1 MEIFR
6 SDLGTGNRQQ
16 AILGARRT
24 ARALSYPVAYCL
36 LPIALLA
43 MFKRILI
50 ANRGEIAIRI
60 ARACR
65 ELDIETVAVYSDAD
79 RESLH
84 VKYADHAYRIGPP
97 PSAQSYLA
105 IDRIIEV
112 CKQSRAEAVH
122 PGYGFLAENAAFAER
137 CKREGIVFIGPS
149 PQVIDQMGDKV
160 KARQIMKAAGVP
172 VVPGSDG
179 ILTSEEAVLKTI
191 ESIGYPCML
200 KAVAGGGGKGLRLV
214 RSRREVSSAFRAVGS
229 EASSSFGDAR
239 LYVEKFIEKP
249 RHVEIQILADGYGHV
264 IHLYDRECSIQRRHQ
279 KVIEES
285 PAPGMDDR
293 TRRRIGRIAI
303 QGARAVGYVG
313 AGTLEFLLD
322 QEQNFYF
329 LEMNTRLQVEHA
341 VTERVV
347 GIDLVKAQ
355 IEVAAGGY
363 LPWRQRHI
371 TQTGHAIECRIY
383 AEDPERDFMPCPGK
397 IEGLR
402 LPEGLGL
409 RNDCGVY
416 EGAEVPIFYDPMIAK
431 LITWGENR
439 VEAILRMRRAL
450 REYQVRGIKTNI
462 SFNQWILR
470 HPRFMSGN
478 VNTGFIDEEYRA
490 INTEEV
496 LPHKDIALASAAIA
510 ALHREQEQ
518 TLGLLAKGAAEQ
530 SRWREQG
537 KRNALRRETPT
548 LRRGWSRS

>member
-1 MEIFR
+1 
-6 SDLGTGNRQQ
+6 
-16 AILGARRT
+16 
-24 ARALSYPVAYCL
+24 
-36 LPIALLA
+36 

-50 ANRGEIAIRI
+50 ANRGEIAVRI

-65 ELDIETVAVYSDAD
+65 ELDIETVAVYSEAD

-84 VKYADHAYRIGPP
+84 VKYADYAYAIGPA
-97 PSAQSYLA
+97 PSAQSYLN
-105 IDRIIEV
+105 IERIIDV
-112 CKQSRAEAVH
+112 AKKSRAEAVH
-122 PGYGFLAENAAFAER
+122 PGYGFLAENSEFANR
-137 CKREGIVFIGPS
+137 CLAEGIVFIGPS
-149 PQVIDQMGDKV
+149 PEVIDQMGDKV
-160 KARQIMKAAGVP
+160 KARDIMKAAGVP

-179 ILTSEEAVLKTI
+179 ILNSEAEVLKTL
-191 ESIGYPCML
+191 EAIGYPCML

-214 RSRREVSSAFRAVGS
+214 RSRREVSSAYRAVGS
-229 EASSSFGDAR
+229 EAASSFGDPR
-239 LYVEKFIEKP
+239 LYVEKYIEKP
-249 RHVEIQILADGYGHV
+249 RHVEIQILADKYGRV
-264 IHLYDRECSIQRRHQ
+264 LHLFDRECSIQRRHQ

-285 PAPGMDDR
+285 PAPGLEDR
-293 TRRRIGRIAI
+293 VRRRIGRIAI
-303 QGARAVGYVG
+303 QGARAVRYVG

-355 IEVAAGGY
+355 IEIAAGGY

-383 AEDPERDFMPCPGK
+383 AEDAENDFMPCPGK

-416 EGAEVPIFYDPMIAK
+416 EGAEVPIYYDPMIAK

-462 SFNQWILR
+462 SFHQWILR

-478 VNTGFIDEEYRA
+478 VNTGFIDQEYRS
-490 INTEEV
+490 TSKEEV
-496 LPHKDIALASAAIA
+496 FPHKEIALASAAIA
-510 ALHREQEQ
+510 AMHREQES
-518 TLGLLAKGAAEQ
+518 TLGLLAKGAAEA
-530 SRWREQG
+530 SKWRERG
-537 KRNALRRETPT
+537 KRTALRLQPA
-548 LRRGWSRS
+548 LSSRGWRRS

>member
-1 MEIFR
+1 
-6 SDLGTGNRQQ
+6 
-16 AILGARRT
+16 
-24 ARALSYPVAYCL
+24 
-36 LPIALLA
+36 

-50 ANRGEIAIRI
+50 ANRSEIAVRI

-65 ELDIETVAVYSDAD
+65 ELDIETVAVYSEAD

-84 VKYADHAYRIGPP
+84 VKYCDYAYPIGPA
-97 PSAQSYLA
+97 PSKQSYLA
-105 IDRIIEV
+105 IERIIDV
-112 CKQSRAEAVH
+112 CKKSGAEAVH
-122 PGYGFLAENAAFAER
+122 PGYGFLAENAEFAKR
-137 CKREGIVFIGPS
+137 CKEEGIVFIGPS
-149 PQVIDQMGDKV
+149 AEVIDQMGDKV

-179 ILTSEEAVLKTI
+179 ILTSEQEVLETM

-200 KAVAGGGGKGLRLV
+200 KAVAGGGGKGLRMV
-214 RSRREVSSAFRAVGS
+214 RSRRELSSAYRAVGS
-229 EASSSFGDAR
+229 EASSSFGDPR
-239 LYVEKFIEKP
+239 LYVEKFIDKP
-249 RHVEIQILADGYGHV
+249 RHVEMQILADKYGRV

-285 PAPGMDDR
+285 PAPGLEDR
-293 TRRRIGRIAI
+293 TRRRLGRIAI

-355 IEVAAGGY
+355 IEIAAGGF

-383 AEDPERDFMPCPGK
+383 AEDPEHDFMPCPGK

-409 RNDCGVY
+409 RNDTGVY
-416 EGAEVPIFYDPMIAK
+416 EGAEVPIYYDPMIAK

-439 VEAILRMRRAL
+439 IEAILRMRRAL

-462 SFNQWILR
+462 SFHQWIFR
-470 HPRFMSGN
+470 HPRFMAGN
-478 VNTGFIDEEYRA
+478 FNTGFIDEEYGGA
-490 INTEEV
+490 GKEEV
-496 LPHKDIALASAAIA
+496 LPHREIALASAALA
-510 ALHREQEQ
+510 ALLGEHEQ
-518 TLGLLAKGAAEQ
+518 TLVLLAQGAAEP
-530 SRWREQG
+530 SKWREQG
-537 KRNALRRETPT
+537 KRSGLRAPGARSGW
-548 LRRGWSRS
+548 RR

>member
-1 MEIFR
+1 
-6 SDLGTGNRQQ
+6 
-16 AILGARRT
+16 
-24 ARALSYPVAYCL
+24 V
-36 LPIALLA
+36 
-43 MFKRILI
+43 FKRILI
-50 ANRGEIAIRI
+50 ANRGEIAVRI

-65 ELDIETVAVYSDAD
+65 ELDIETVAVYSEAD

-84 VKYADHAYRIGPP
+84 VKYADHAYPIGPA
-97 PSAQSYLA
+97 PSTQSYLSME
-105 IDRIIEV
+105 RIVDV
-112 CKQSRAEAVH
+112 CKRSRAEAVH
-122 PGYGFLAENAAFAER
+122 PGYGFLAESAGFAQR
-137 CKREGIVFIGPS
+137 CKDEGIVFIGPS

-160 KARQIMKAAGVP
+160 KARQLMKAAGVP

-179 ILTSEEAVLKTI
+179 ILTSEEEVLKTI

-200 KAVAGGGGKGLRLV
+200 KAVAGGGGRGLRLV
-214 RSRREVSSAFRAVGS
+214 RSRREVSSAYRAVGS
-229 EASSSFGDAR
+229 EAASAFGDAR

-249 RHVEIQILADGYGHV
+249 RHVEMQILADNYGHV

-285 PAPGMDDR
+285 PSPGLEDR
-293 TRRRIGRIAI
+293 TRRRLGRIAI

-322 QEQNFYF
+322 NEQNFYF

-383 AEDPERDFMPCPGK
+383 AEDPEQDFMPCPGK
-397 IEGLR
+397 IDGLR

-416 EGAEVPIFYDPMIAK
+416 EGAEVSIYYDPMIAK
-431 LITWGENR
+431 LICWGENR

-462 SFNQWILR
+462 SFLQWILR
-470 HPRFMSGN
+470 HPRFMSGD
-478 VNTGFIDEEYRA
+478 VNTGFIDQEYRSLDG
-490 INTEEV
+490 EEV
-496 LPHKDIALASAAIA
+496 LPHKEIALASAAIA
-510 ALHREQEQ
+510 ALHGEQER
-518 TLGLLAKGAAEQ
+518 TLGLLAKRAAEP
-530 SRWREQG
+530 SKWREQG
-537 KRNALRRETPT
+537 KRTGLRRNASPGSGAW
-548 LRRGWSRS
+548 RRS

>member
-1 MEIFR
+1 
-6 SDLGTGNRQQ
+6 
-16 AILGARRT
+16 
-24 ARALSYPVAYCL
+24 
-36 LPIALLA
+36 

-50 ANRGEIAIRI
+50 ANRGEIAVRI
-60 ARACR
+60 TRACR
-65 ELDIETVAVYSDAD
+65 ELDIETVAVYSAAD

-84 VKYADHAYRIGPP
+84 VKYADYAYPIGPA
-97 PSAQSYLA
+97 PSTQSYLV

-112 CKQSRAEAVH
+112 AKKSGAEAIH
-122 PGYGFLAENAAFAER
+122 PGYGFLAENAAFAAR
-137 CKREGIVFIGPS
+137 CKKEGIVFIGP
-149 PQVIDQMGDKV
+149 PAQVIDQMGDKV

-179 ILTSEEAVLKTI
+179 ILTSEEEVLRTV

-214 RSRREVSSAFRAVGS
+214 RSRREVSSAYRAVGS
-229 EASSSFGDAR
+229 EAASSFGDPR
-239 LYVEKFIEKP
+239 LYVEKFIERP
-249 RHVEIQILADGYGHV
+249 RHIEIQILADSSGRV
-264 IHLYDRECSIQRRHQ
+264 IHLFDRECSIQRRHQ

-285 PAPGMDDR
+285 PAPGLQDR

-303 QGARAVGYVG
+303 QGARVVGYVG

-355 IEVAAGGY
+355 IEIAAGGY

-383 AEDPERDFMPCPGK
+383 AEDPENDFMPCPGK

-409 RNDCGVY
+409 RNDCGIY
-416 EGAEVPIFYDPMIAK
+416 EGAEVPIYYDPMIAK

-450 REYQVRGIKTNI
+450 REYQIRGIKTNI
-462 SFNQWILR
+462 AFHQWILR
-470 HPRFMSGN
+470 HPRFMAGN
-478 VNTGFIDEEYRA
+478 FSTAFIDEEHRNMA
-490 INTEEV
+490 QEE
-496 LPHKDIALASAAIA
+496 LYPHKEIALASAAIA
-510 ALHREQEQ
+510 ALHREQE
-518 TLGLLAKGAAEQ
+518 TTWGLLAKGAAEI
-530 SRWREQG
+530 SKWREQG
-537 KRNALRRETPT
+537 KNNSLQNRATFRRTGW
-548 LRRGWSRS
+548 RRS

>member
-1 MEIFR
+1 
-6 SDLGTGNRQQ
+6 
-16 AILGARRT
+16 
-24 ARALSYPVAYCL
+24 
-36 LPIALLA
+36 

-50 ANRGEIAIRI
+50 ANRGEIAVRI

-65 ELDIETVAVYSDAD
+65 ELDIETVAVYSEAD

-84 VKYADHAYRIGPP
+84 VKYADHAYPIGPA
-97 PSAQSYLA
+97 PSTQSYLSME
-105 IDRIIEV
+105 RIVDV
-112 CKQSRAEAVH
+112 CKRSRAEAVH
-122 PGYGFLAENAAFAER
+122 PGYGFLAENAGFAQR
-137 CKREGIVFIGPS
+137 CKDEGIVFIGPS
-149 PQVIDQMGDKV
+149 PKVIDQMGDKV
-160 KARQIMKAAGVP
+160 KARQLMKAAGVP

-179 ILTSEEAVLKTI
+179 ILTSEEEVLKTI

-214 RSRREVSSAFRAVGS
+214 RSRREVSSAYRAVGS
-229 EASSSFGDAR
+229 EAASAFGDAR

-249 RHVEIQILADGYGHV
+249 RHVEMQILADNYGHV

-285 PAPGMDDR
+285 PSPGMEDR
-293 TRRRIGRIAI
+293 TRRRLGRIAI

-322 QEQNFYF
+322 NEQNFYF

-383 AEDPERDFMPCPGK
+383 AEDPEHDFMPCPGK
-397 IEGLR
+397 IDGLR

-416 EGAEVPIFYDPMIAK
+416 EGAEVSIYYDPMIAK
-431 LITWGENR
+431 LICWGENR

-462 SFNQWILR
+462 SFLQWILR
-470 HPRFMSGN
+470 HPRFMSGD
-478 VNTGFIDEEYRA
+478 VNTGFIDQEYRSLDS
-490 INTEEV
+490 EEV
-496 LPHKDIALASAAIA
+496 LPHKEIALASAAIA
-510 ALHREQEQ
+510 ALHGEQEQ
-518 TLGLLAKGAAEQ
+518 TLGLLAKRATEP
-530 SRWREQG
+530 SKWREQG
-537 KRNALRRETPT
+537 KRTGLRRNASPGSGAW
-548 LRRGWSRS
+548 RRS

>member
-1 MEIFR
+1 
-6 SDLGTGNRQQ
+6 
-16 AILGARRT
+16 
-24 ARALSYPVAYCL
+24 V
-36 LPIALLA
+36 
-43 MFKRILI
+43 FKRILI
-50 ANRGEIAIRI
+50 ANRGEIAVRI

-65 ELDIETVAVYSDAD
+65 ELDIETVAVYSEAD

-84 VKYADHAYRIGPP
+84 VKYADYAYAIGPA
-97 PSAQSYLA
+97 PSVQSYLN
-105 IDRIIEV
+105 IERMIEV
-112 CKQSRAEAVH
+112 AKRSRAEAVH
-122 PGYGFLAENAAFAER
+122 PGYGFLAENSQFAKR
-137 CKREGIVFIGPS
+137 CVAEGIVFIGPS
-149 PQVIDQMGDKV
+149 PEVIEQMGDKV
-160 KARQIMKAAGVP
+160 KAREIMKAAGVP

-179 ILTSEEAVLKTI
+179 ILTSEAEVLSTI
-191 ESIGYPCML
+191 EAIGYPCML

-214 RSRREVSSAFRAVGS
+214 RSRREVSSAYRAVGS
-229 EASSSFGDAR
+229 EAASSFGDPR
-239 LYVEKFIEKP
+239 LYVEKYIEKP
-249 RHVEIQILADGYGHV
+249 RHIEIQILGDNYGRV
-264 IHLYDRECSIQRRHQ
+264 LHLFDRECSIQRRHQ

-285 PAPGMDDR
+285 PAPGLDDR

-303 QGARAVGYVG
+303 QGARAVRYVG

-355 IEVAAGGY
+355 IEIAAGGY

-383 AEDPERDFMPCPGK
+383 AEDAENDFMPCPGR

-416 EGAEVPIFYDPMIAK
+416 EGAEVPIYYDPMIAK

-450 REYQVRGIKTNI
+450 SEYQIRGIKTNI
-462 SFNQWILR
+462 SFHQWILR
-470 HPRFMSGN
+470 HPHFMSGK
-478 VNTGFIDEEYRA
+478 VHTGFIDQEYHP
-490 INTEEV
+490 TSKEEV
-496 LPHKDIALASAAIA
+496 FPHKEIALASAAIA
-510 ALHREQEQ
+510 AMHREQES
-518 TLGLLAKGAAEQ
+518 TLGLLAKGATEP
-530 SRWREQG
+530 SKWRERG
-537 KRNALRRETPT
+537 KRTALRLQPAFHS
-548 LRRGWSRS
+548 RGWPRS

>member
-1 MEIFR
+1 
-6 SDLGTGNRQQ
+6 
-16 AILGARRT
+16 
-24 ARALSYPVAYCL
+24 V
-36 LPIALLA
+36 
-43 MFKRILI
+43 FKSILI
-50 ANRGEIAIRI
+50 ANRGEIAVRI

-65 ELDIETVAVYSDAD
+65 ELDIETVAVYSEAD

-84 VKYADHAYRIGPP
+84 VKYADYAYAIGPA
-97 PSAQSYLA
+97 PSVQSYLN
-105 IDRIIEV
+105 IERIIEV
-112 CKQSRAEAVH
+112 AKRSHAEAVH
-122 PGYGFLAENAAFAER
+122 PGYGFLAENSQFAKR
-137 CKREGIVFIGPS
+137 CLAEGIVFIGPS
-149 PQVIDQMGDKV
+149 PEVIEQMGDKV
-160 KARQIMKAAGVP
+160 KAREIMKAAGVP

-179 ILTSEEAVLKTI
+179 ILTSEEQVLRTI
-191 ESIGYPCML
+191 EAIGYPCML

-214 RSRREVSSAFRAVGS
+214 RSRREVSSAYRAVGS
-229 EASSSFGDAR
+229 EAASSFGDPR
-239 LYVEKFIEKP
+239 LYVEKYIEKP
-249 RHVEIQILADGYGHV
+249 RHIEIQILGDNYGRV
-264 IHLYDRECSIQRRHQ
+264 LHLFDRECSIQRRHQ

-285 PAPGMDDR
+285 PAPGLDDR

-303 QGARAVGYVG
+303 QGARAVRYVG

-355 IEVAAGGY
+355 IEIAAGGY

-383 AEDPERDFMPCPGK
+383 AEDAENDFMPCPGK

-416 EGAEVPIFYDPMIAK
+416 EGAEVPIYYDPMIAK

-450 REYQVRGIKTNI
+450 REYQIRGIKTNI
-462 SFNQWILR
+462 SFHQWILR
-470 HPRFMSGN
+470 HPNFMSGK
-478 VNTGFIDEEYRA
+478 VHTGFIDQEYHST
-490 INTEEV
+490 NKEEV
-496 LPHKDIALASAAIA
+496 FPHKEIALASAAIA
-510 ALHREQEQ
+510 AMHREQES
-518 TLGLLAKGAAEQ
+518 TLGLLAKGAAEP
-530 SRWREQG
+530 SKWRERG
-537 KRNALRRETPT
+537 KRNALRLQPAFNS
-548 LRRGWSRS
+548 RGWRRS

>member
-1 MEIFR
+1 
-6 SDLGTGNRQQ
+6 
-16 AILGARRT
+16 
-24 ARALSYPVAYCL
+24 
-36 LPIALLA
+36 

-50 ANRGEIAIRI
+50 ANRGEIAVRV

-65 ELDIETVAVYSDAD
+65 ELDIETVAVYSEAD

-84 VKYADHAYRIGPP
+84 VKYADYAYAIGPA
-97 PSAQSYLA
+97 PSVQSYLA
-105 IDRIIEV
+105 SDRIIEV
-112 CKQSRAEAVH
+112 AKKSRAEAIH
-122 PGYGFLAENAAFAER
+122 PGYGFLAENAEFARR
-137 CKREGIVFIGPS
+137 CQKEGIVFIGPS
-149 PQVIDQMGDKV
+149 PEVITQMGDKV

-179 ILTSEEAVLKTI
+179 ILTSEQEVLKTA
-191 ESIGYPCML
+191 ELIGYPFML

-214 RSRREVSSAFRAVGS
+214 RLPREVSSAYRAVGS
-229 EASSSFGDAR
+229 EAASSFGDPR
-239 LYVEKFIEKP
+239 LYVEKYIEKP
-249 RHVEIQILADGYGHV
+249 RHVEIQILADKYGRV

-279 KVIEES
+279 KIIEES
-285 PAPGMDDR
+285 PAPGLDGR

-322 QEQNFYF
+322 HERNFYF

-371 TQTGHAIECRIY
+371 NQTGHAIECRIY
-383 AEDPERDFMPCPGK
+383 AEDAEADFMPFPGK

-402 LPEGLGL
+402 LPEGLGI

-416 EGAEVPIFYDPMIAK
+416 EGAEVPIYYDPMIAK
-431 LITWGENR
+431 LIVWGENR
-439 VEAILRMRRAL
+439 VECIQRMRRAL

-462 SFNQWILR
+462 SFHQWIVR
-470 HPRFMSGN
+470 HPRFMSGDFS
-478 VNTGFIDEEYRA
+478 TAFIDEEYHS
-490 INTEEV
+490 ISKQE
-496 LPHKDIALASAAIA
+496 LYPHKEIALASAAIA
-510 ALHREQEQ
+510 ALHREQET
-518 TLGLLAKGAAEQ
+518 TLGLLAKGAAEP
-530 SRWREQG
+530 SKWREQG
-537 KRNALRRETPT
+537 KRKALRTPASAAGRS
-548 LRRGWSRS
+548 RRGF

>member
-1 MEIFR
+1 
-6 SDLGTGNRQQ
+6 
-16 AILGARRT
+16 
-24 ARALSYPVAYCL
+24 
-36 LPIALLA
+36 

-50 ANRGEIAIRI
+50 ANRGEIAVRI
-60 ARACR
+60 TRACR
-65 ELDIETVAVYSDAD
+65 ELDIETVAVYSEAD

-84 VKYADHAYRIGPP
+84 VKYADYAYPIGPA
-97 PSAQSYLA
+97 PSVQSYLA

-112 CKQSRAEAVH
+112 AKKSGVDAVH
-122 PGYGFLAENAAFAER
+122 PGYGFLAENSKFAER
-137 CKREGIVFIGPS
+137 CQEEGMVFIGPS

-160 KARQIMKAAGVP
+160 KARQLMKTAGVP
-172 VVPGSDG
+172 VIPGSDG
-179 ILTSEEAVLKTI
+179 VLSSEPEVLKTA
-191 ESIGYPCML
+191 ELTGYPFML

-214 RSRREVSSAFRAVGS
+214 RSPREVPSAYRAVRS
-229 EASSSFGDAR
+229 EAASSFGDAR
-239 LYVEKFIEKP
+239 LYVEKYIQQP
-249 RHVEIQILADGYGHV
+249 RHIEFQILADKYGRV

-279 KVIEES
+279 KIIEEA
-285 PAPGMDDR
+285 PAPGLDDR

-322 QEQNFYF
+322 QDKNFYF

-341 VTERVV
+341 ITERVV

-383 AEDPERDFMPCPGK
+383 AEDAERDFMPYPGK

-402 LPEGLGL
+402 LPEGLGV

-416 EGAEVPIFYDPMIAK
+416 EGAEVPIYYDPMVAK
-431 LITWGENR
+431 LIVWGENR

-462 SFNQWILR
+462 SFHQSILR
-470 HPRFMSGN
+470 HPRFMAGN
-478 VNTGFIDEEYRA
+478 FSTGFIEEEYHSMVK
-490 INTEEV
+490 EE
-496 LPHKDIALASAAIA
+496 LYPHKEIALASAAIA
-510 ALHREQEQ
+510 AIHREHER
-518 TLGLLAKGAAEQ
+518 TLGLLAKGAAEP
-530 SRWREQG
+530 SKWREQG
-537 KRNALRRETPT
+537 KRTSLRIVPAFVG
-548 LRRGWSRS
+548 RGWRRS